1 MRRLYIFA
9 DLGHYTGMQIK
20 IYTDGAC
27 SGNPGPGGWAFVII
41 RENTAEDS
49 GLSAVDRRRAA
60 VITEKWGAEKDTTNN
75 RMELQAVI
83 AALETLDAL
92 NLSPAPERVA
102 IHTDSQYA
110 LKGMEEWIHT
120 WKKSGWRTSAKSPV
134 KNRELWQRLDELATR
149 FPVSWV
155 WVKGHAGNE
164 NNERCDHLCRTAI
177 ASLG

>member
-1 MRRLYIFA
+1 
-9 DLGHYTGMQIK
+9 MQIK

-41 RENTAEDS
+41 REDGPADGP
-49 GLSAVDRRRAA
+49 GLSAGDGEP
-60 VITEKWGAEKDTTNN
+60 VIAEKWGAEKNTTNN
-75 RMELQAVI
+75 RMELRAVI
-83 AALETLDAL
+83 AALETLEAL

-110 LKGMEEWIHT
+110 QKGMNEWIHS
-120 WKKSGWRTSAKSPV
+120 WKKSGWRTSAKTPV
-134 KNRELWQRLDELATR
+134 KNRDLWQRLDELASR

-164 NNERCDHLCRTAI
+164 NNERCDSLCRTAV
-177 ASLG
+177 ASLED